1 MRTTAP
7 SALSVP
13 SVAEAFPI
21 REAPRAGVLGPIEIP
36 RIPGPKAERDRLG
49 DALGHGVTADGDG
62 GYKEDRPAYQSRI
75 DRDGSIHFT
84 DKANLAADNV
94 GAGWAGL
101 TLFGHFDITDAVM
114 RALGDDPYAYE
125 KMKIMDETRE
135 VRAGMAMAD
144 RSARLR
150 EAQSKLRGYLE
161 KIWRIGKWTVAQK
174 RRVYFALWDEVAE
187 KGDAELLRAG
197 EEARATID
205 AFVRARLPPGGP
217 DAYLAEELEELNRIR
232 KSGRRFDPYR
242 AR

>member
-1 MRTTAP
+1 MRLFLETGDLVTIEAQR
-7 SALSVP
+7 
-13 SVAEAFPI
+13 AEA
-21 REAPRAGVLGPIEIP
+21 
-36 RIPGPKAERDRLG
+36 
-49 DALGHGVTADGDG
+49 
-62 GYKEDRPAYQSRI
+62 
-75 DRDGSIHFT
+75 
-84 DKANLAADNV
+84 
-94 GAGWAGL
+94 AGWLSGGERGELAVCAVKVDQCCDI
-101 TLFGHFDITDAVM
+101 DITDAVM
-114 RALGDDPYAYE
+114 RALVDDPYAYE